1 MTSESTTSTA
11 AARTVNRPQINPT
24 NLWQQAGL
32 MVWRNLIYTKRMPE
46 MLSDVTVQPIMF
58 VLLFAFV
65 FGAAIDAPGASYKE
79 FLLPGIM
86 GQTMMFTAFIVASGL
101 TNDLEK
107 GIIDRF
113 RSLPIQRS
121 SVLVGRALASL
132 LHSSI
137 GIVVMALT
145 GLIIGW
151 RIRTNVVD
159 AVVGFALVLLFG
171 FGMIWFGV
179 LVGSWLRSVEAVNGF
194 LFSTLFPLSFLSNAF
209 VPTGPMPTV
218 LRVIAEWNPMSS
230 LVQALR
236 VSWGNGPDMPDA
248 ALPLQHPVLST
259 VIWSLALT
267 AVFAPF
273 ALRAYTRRTAD

>member
-273 ALRAYTRRTAD
+273 ALRAYPRRTAD

>member
-79 FLLPGIM
+79 FLLPGIR

>member
-32 MVWRNLIYTKRMPE
+32 MVWRTLIYTKRMPE

>member
-267 AVFAPF
+267 TVFAPF